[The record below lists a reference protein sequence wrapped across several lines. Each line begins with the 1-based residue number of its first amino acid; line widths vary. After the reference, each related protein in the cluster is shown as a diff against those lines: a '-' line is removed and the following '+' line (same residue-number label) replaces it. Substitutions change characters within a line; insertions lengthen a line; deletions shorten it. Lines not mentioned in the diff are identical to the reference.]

1 MGNKRKLEI
10 DGLRVAVVT
19 PGSRPALEWNCSE
32 VFSLRCHWERKRA
45 QRIAAMI
52 RFKAAAGVRRGRAL
66 SASFRAVLVNVTSNE
81 EVSARTF
88 SVRLERDEEQTE
100 QRVDVVAREDMLHE
114 RYEYEL
120 QIRCYDTNEV
130 VAAHRI
136 KFYEMPDCKVYNLRI
151 RDAENGDAELM
162 AVDTNC
168 HSTLTLEYTLHGEGF
183 VSSLAPEMVLT
194 VTDSSE
200 ARREMFGELDLSGC
214 VRYAVGVDTVARGD
228 VYFELSCL
236 GRRLAG
242 CVVPFAFSDR
252 YGDYSHAM
260 LRPEYERELK
270 PAEVVEIEDF
280 DALLDAFIK
289 ENTVYDED
297 EPETEDDPE
306 PAEEVPAESSAM
318 DELDAMV
325 GLEGVKS
332 KVRSHFAMAQ
342 FFNMRRNAQLP
353 VRRPPLHAMFLG
365 APGTGK
371 TTVARI
377 MGRLMKEA
385 GMLSSGHVVVTERS
399 KLVGKYYGDEEKATR
414 EALEQAQGGILFIDE
429 AYQLYR
435 REDPKD
441 PGRMVLE
448 TMMTA
453 LADTQNRDW
462 QLVLAGYTE
471 PMLKMLECNPG
482 LASRVPVQNHYMF
495 EDYTA
500 EQLELIADKYLGDNQ
515 YAICDDARELLRRLL
530 RHDCDH
536 RDENFGN
543 ARHVLNLLETG
554 VLPAMAERVVALK
567 RPSVSDLTTIC
578 AADIPAPVQRSV
590 PARRSVGFAV

>member
-52 RFKAAAGVRRGRAL
+52 RFKVAAGVRRGRAL

-81 EVSARTF
+81 VVSARTF

-130 VAAHRI
+130 VAAHLI

-168 HSTLTLEYTLHGEGF
+168 HSTLMLEYMLYGNGF

-194 VTDSSE
+194 VTDSSG
-200 ARREMFGELDLSGC
+200 ARREIFGELDLSGC
-214 VRYAVGVDTVARGD
+214 VRYAVGVDTVARGG

-297 EPETEDDPE
+297 EPEIEDEPE
-306 PAEEVPAESSAM
+306 PAEEALEESSAM

-332 KVRSHFAMAQ
+332 KVRS
-342 FFNMRRNAQLP
+342 
-353 VRRPPLHAMFLG
+353 
-365 APGTGK
+365 
-371 TTVARI
+371 
-377 MGRLMKEA
+377 
-385 GMLSSGHVVVTERS
+385 

-414 EALEQAQGGILFIDE
+414 EDLEQAQGGILFIDE

-462 QLVLAGYTE
+462 QLVLTGYTE

-482 LASRVPVQNHYMF
+482 LASRVPVQNHYIF

-530 RHDCDH
+530 RHDCEH